1 MNQEILKVIKEKRP
15 TISDSSLKTYE
26 SIIRNL
32 YKKVFNDD
40 LYDLNKFNTESDKVL
55 AFLNET
61 SSNKRKTILSALVV
75 ITHNINYRDKMIE
88 DIKEYNKI
96 EAKQE
101 KTEKQKDNWVET
113 DEINNLKN
121 KLEKVSN
128 LLYKKEFKTPS
139 DYQEIQNYILICLY
153 GGIYM
158 PPRRSLDYVNMKI
171 KNVNTNTD
179 NYINRGTFIFNTY
192 KTAKSYGQ
200 QKVKIPIKLK
210 AILNK
215 WIKINPTE
223 HLLFDIA
230 YGPLSNIKLTQRL
243 NKIFDKKASVNQM
256 RKTYLSSKYSSSID
270 TKKELEEDFKIMGS
284 SVLQENIYIKK

>member
-88 DIKEYNKI
+88 DIKEYNKT

-113 DEINNLKN
+113 DEITNLKN

-210 AILNK
+210 TILNK

-223 HLLFDIA
+223 YLLFDIA